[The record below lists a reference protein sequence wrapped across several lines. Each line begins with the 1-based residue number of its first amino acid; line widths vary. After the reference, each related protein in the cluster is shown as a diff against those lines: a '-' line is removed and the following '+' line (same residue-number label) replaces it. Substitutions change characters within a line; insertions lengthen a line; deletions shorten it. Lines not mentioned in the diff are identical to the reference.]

1 MRRRI
6 PEEIVERIRQHFD
19 IVDIIGEYVNLKKA
33 GRGYT
38 GLCPFHNE
46 KSPSFHVSPDK
57 QLFHCFGCGASGNL
71 FTFLRDKEGITF
83 VETVERLAQRANIA
97 LPAEEL
103 EEVDSPEYKRR
114 KEMFRAHDL
123 AAKYYHHILMNT
135 EAGAP
140 GMRYLESRG
149 ITRTTMETFMLGYA
163 PDRWD
168 VLRNFLL
175 KRDFAEELLAEAGL
189 LSESAN
195 QKGRYFDKFRHRVM
209 FPIHDGQGQVIGFG
223 GRIMA
228 TGEPKYLN
236 SPETPLFHKGRQ
248 LYNLHRAR
256 PNMRK
261 EGRVLILEGY
271 MDVIS
276 AQQNGVENTVAV
288 LGTAMTEDHVRLLQ
302 RNVQEIVMMFD
313 GDAAGQ
319 KAALR
324 SVDVVKD
331 SEVKTRVA
339 TLPEGLD
346 PDEFLKKYGPEA
358 FRRAVLDNSS
368 STTTFQVLALRKEF
382 NLSTQAGRDD
392 YIQAVIRRVL
402 VDVQSP
408 IELEKQVRELSEE
421 FGISKEALE
430 AEIGMAKQQARKST
444 SAGDKPDRKWNT
456 NRNNADGVGIGKRL
470 AGDFP
475 AHINAER
482 LLLTH
487 MLIDEGVARQVQE
500 TLADEFSV
508 DEHGALAAHLYAF
521 YAEHDQASPDL
532 FVNGLD
538 DRELVKLATS
548 LAMKADQL
556 DRRPGLVELYIQT
569 IRKHYLELEYKR
581 MEQNMIHLGS
591 IRDLEGMRGA
601 RAEMERI
608 KTYISALKNAHA
620 EI

>member
-1 MRRRI
+1 VRRRI
-6 PEEIVERIRQHFD
+6 PEEIVERVRQHFD
-19 IVDIIGEYVNLKKA
+19 IVDIIGEYVQLKKA

-57 QLFHCFGCGASGNL
+57 QLFHCFGCGVSGNL

-97 LPAEEL
+97 LPEE
-103 EEVDSPEYKRR
+103 EMEQVDSPEYKRR
-114 KEMFRAHDL
+114 KEMFHAHEL
-123 AAKYYHHILMNT
+123 AAKYYHHILMNN

-140 GMRYLESRG
+140 AMRYLESRG

-168 VLRNFLL
+168 VLQKFLV
-175 KRDFAEELLAEAGL
+175 KRGFAEELLAEAGL

-228 TGEPKYLN
+228 QGEPKYLN

-248 LYNLHRAR
+248 LSNLHRAR
-256 PNMRK
+256 PYMRK
-261 EGRVLILEGY
+261 DGRVLILEGY

-276 AQQNGVENTVAV
+276 ANQNGVENTVAV

-346 PDEFLKKYGPEA
+346 PDEFLKKYGPDA

-382 NLSTQAGRDD
+382 NLSTDAGRDD

-402 VDVQSP
+402 VEVSSP
-408 IELEKQVRELSEE
+408 IELEKQIRELSEE
-421 FGISKEALE
+421 FSISKEALE
-430 AEIGMAKQQARKST
+430 AELGLAKQQRRKST
-444 SAGDKPDRKWNT
+444 PAGDKPDRKWNT

-470 AGDFP
+470 TDYP

-487 MLIDEGVARQVQE
+487 MLIDEGVARQVQD

-532 FVNGLD
+532 FVNGLE

-548 LAMKADQL
+548 LAIKADEL
-556 DRRPGLVELYIQT
+556 DRRPGLVEEYIKT
-569 IRKHYLELEYKR
+569 IRLHSLDLESRKMMQQLIDCGNR
-581 MEQNMIHLGS
+581 G
-591 IRDLEGMRGA
+591 DLEGMRVA
-601 RAEMERI
+601 RDEMERI